1 MRKEKAKKEPYVII
15 ERWEYNSPAFQV
27 LSGDEFKIYFEM
39 RSLYNG
45 RNNGEIVYSSRQAG
59 DCIGK
64 NHRTGAR
71 AINNLSKLGF
81 IKVKK
86 DYGYSQKRLAREYEL
101 TAISLVPAKK
111 DNRLPKGA
119 RDFMRLNDIQA
130 KAIKDVKTSKKS
142 AAKKTKHS
150 PIGVRHSPT
159 HDPRPD
165 NVIRL
170 EVK

>member
-1 MRKEKAKKEPYVII
+1 MQKEKARKERYVII
-15 ERWEYNSPAFQV
+15 ERWEYNCPAFKV

-45 RNNGEIVYSSRQAG
+45 RNNGRITYSSRQAG

-64 NHRTGAR
+64 DFRTGAR
-71 AINNLSKLGF
+71 ALNKLIKLGF
-81 IKVKK
+81 IKAKK
-86 DYGYSQKRLAREYEL
+86 NYGFSQKRLAREYEL
-101 TAISLVPAKK
+101 TAISLVPAQK
-111 DNRLPKGA
+111 DNRLPRGTK
-119 RDFMRLNDIQA
+119 DFMRLNEVQA
-130 KAIKDVKTSKKS
+130 RAIKGMKSTKKS

-150 PIGVRHSPT
+150 PTGVRHSPT

-170 EVK
+170 GVK